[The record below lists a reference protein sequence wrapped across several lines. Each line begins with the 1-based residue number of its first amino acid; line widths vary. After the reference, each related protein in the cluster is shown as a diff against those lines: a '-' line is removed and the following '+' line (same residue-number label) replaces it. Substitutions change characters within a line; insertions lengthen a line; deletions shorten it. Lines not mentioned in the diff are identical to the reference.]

1 MFGGYL
7 FLGWLPESLDP
18 QLGVSKDY
26 SLCLEAA
33 FFWAGFP
40 RVWIHNWGFPKIIG
54 DDVYGISFRH
64 LSDTF
69 PTPFW
74 YLLLE
79 YPWLYIK
86 LSWCRKGIGKVS
98 ERILGVPQNCD
109 QWGGTTYRASETHR
123 KESERFYYILNT
135 PNRSTLPHDTA
146 VWDPGLLG
154 VIQPVVEHGVDL
166 RPWACDDSR
175 WSCWRNQGSP

>member
-69 PTPFW
+69 LIPLTGISMVI
-74 YLLLE
+74 YKIIMVSE
-79 YPWLYIK
+79 RH
-86 LSWCRKGIGKVS
+86 RKGIGKDPRGTSKLRPVRGRDVPSVGNTS
-98 ERILGVPQNCD
+98 ERIGKILL
-109 QWGGTTYRASETHR
+109 YF
-123 KESERFYYILNT
+123 ERPKQVNFT
-135 PNRSTLPHDTA
+135 S
-146 VWDPGLLG
+146 
-154 VIQPVVEHGVDL
+154 
-166 RPWACDDSR
+166 
-175 WSCWRNQGSP
+175 